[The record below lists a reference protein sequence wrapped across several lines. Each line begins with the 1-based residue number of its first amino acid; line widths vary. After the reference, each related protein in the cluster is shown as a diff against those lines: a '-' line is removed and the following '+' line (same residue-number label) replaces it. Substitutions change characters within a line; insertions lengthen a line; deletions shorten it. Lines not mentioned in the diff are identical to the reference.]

1 MESGFIL
8 RKNVRNLRRSCRSG
22 CRDSERNTKVDDFEL
37 NAISCD
43 GIDKCKAALL
53 KASKGVLPNNFIEG
67 MVCMRGCVGGMGN
80 PTWREDISEE
90 IEEHA
95 EEAEITEI
103 LTHLEL

>member
-1 MESGFIL
+1 
-8 RKNVRNLRRSCRSG
+8 
-22 CRDSERNTKVDDFEL
+22 
-37 NAISCD
+37 
-43 GIDKCKAALL
+43 
-53 KASKGVLPNNFIEG
+53 
-67 MVCMRGCVGGMGN
+67 MRGCVGGMGN